1 MELRDQLSTALENQ
15 TTKSIGS
22 FGSDDFRPNDHHH
35 HHEKVWQI
43 VSENYCPNRCIL
55 TIKSFYFNDF
65 YICDF
70 YDLQT
75 LSVLSDS
82 GSHHSSENEISRNGG
97 VRKVV
102 GSSSSG
108 VSSDLSDPDSDGG
121 HDDDRGQ
128 ILQNRNHDDDVDKK
142 DSSHPLI
149 LPKQGNKRMKDNI
162 MVEISTQTKDDKSSV
177 TMLAMEM
184 DKLSLPSC
192 YHEESQFSKTSLS
205 EKQDVTDLQENM
217 NFIALR
223 EDYQLLQEQ
232 KRNLELDIKSFKQDT
247 ESNVAVGKENSK
259 RIIKLQGIEYSLR
272 SQLEELDTKYTA
284 LKEKNRILVEEKCEL
299 EEAENDSRLQAQR

>member
-1 MELRDQLSTALENQ
+1 M
-15 TTKSIGS
+15 
-22 FGSDDFRPNDHHH
+22 
-35 HHEKVWQI
+35 
-43 VSENYCPNRCIL
+43 
-55 TIKSFYFNDF
+55 
-65 YICDF
+65 
-70 YDLQT
+70 
-75 LSVLSDS
+75 SDS

-128 ILQNRNHDDDVDKK
+128 ILQNRNHDHEVDTK

-149 LPKQGNKRMKDNI
+149 LPKQGNKRKKDKI

-177 TMLAMEM
+177 HMIPMEIE
-184 DKLSLPSC
+184 KLSLPSS
-192 YHEESQFSKTSLS
+192 YHDESKFSRRSLS
-205 EKQDVTDLQENM
+205 EKPDITDSQENI
-217 NFIALR
+217 NFMTLR
-223 EDYQLLQEQ
+223 EDYQLLKEQ
-232 KRNLELDIKSFKQDT
+232 KRNLELDVKSFKQDT
-247 ESNVAVGKENSK
+247 ESNVAVGKENSQ
-259 RIIKLQGIEYSLR
+259 RIIKLQEIEHSLR
-272 SQLEELDTKYTA
+272 SQLEELDTNYKA

>member
-1 MELRDQLSTALENQ
+1 M
-15 TTKSIGS
+15 
-22 FGSDDFRPNDHHH
+22 
-35 HHEKVWQI
+35 
-43 VSENYCPNRCIL
+43 
-55 TIKSFYFNDF
+55 
-65 YICDF
+65 
-70 YDLQT
+70 
-75 LSVLSDS
+75 
-82 GSHHSSENEISRNGG
+82 
-97 VRKVV
+97 V

-128 ILQNRNHDDDVDKK
+128 ILQNRNHDDKVDKK
-142 DSSHPLI
+142 ESSHPLI
-149 LPKQGNKRMKDNI
+149 LPKQGNKRKKDKI

-177 TMLAMEM
+177 TMIAMEI
-184 DKLSLPSC
+184 DKLSVPSS
-192 YHEESQFSKTSLS
+192 YHDESQFSTASLS
-205 EKQDVTDLQENM
+205 EKQDISDSQQNI
-217 NFIALR
+217 NFVALR

-259 RIIKLQGIEYSLR
+259 QIIKLQEIECTLR
-272 SQLEELDTKYTA
+272 NQLEEWDTKYKA

>member
-1 MELRDQLSTALENQ
+1 MSQLVYFYRFLFNN
-15 TTKSIGS
+15 
-22 FGSDDFRPNDHHH
+22 F
-35 HHEKVWQI
+35 
-43 VSENYCPNRCIL
+43 CIC
-55 TIKSFYFNDF
+55 Y
-65 YICDF
+65 F

-75 LSVLSDS
+75 PSVLSDS

-128 ILQNRNHDDDVDKK
+128 ILQNRNHDDKVDKK

-149 LPKQGNKRMKDNI
+149 LPKQGNKRKKDKI

-177 TMLAMEM
+177 TMIAMEI
-184 DKLSLPSC
+184 DKLSVPSS
-192 YHEESQFSKTSLS
+192 YHDESQFSTASLS
-205 EKQDVTDLQENM
+205 EKQDISDSQQNI
-217 NFIALR
+217 NFVALR

-259 RIIKLQGIEYSLR
+259 RIIKLQEIEYSLR
-272 SQLEELDTKYTA
+272 SQLEELDTKYKA
-284 LKEKNRILVEEKCEL
+284 LEEKNRILVEEKCEL